1 VAYDTNHNA
10 QPDNMLISQAGHIK
24 LTDFGLSRI
33 GLNRKVKES
42 SFAAMEEDYAHQLD
56 LAGQKEE
63 QEGAMPG
70 TPDYLAP
77 EILLGLPH
85 GLDFCPF
92 AITNS
97 HGLMQCSQ
105 ARLSTGGRLDACSM
119 SFWWGFRPSV
129 ALA

>member
-1 VAYDTNHNA
+1 MRCVQ

-42 SFAAMEEDYAHQLD
+42 SFVAMEEDYAQQLD

-63 QEGAMPG
+63 EGSMPG

-77 EILLGLPH
+77 EILLGL
-85 GLDFCPF
+85 
-92 AITNS
+92 S
-97 HGLMQCSQ
+97 HGTCL
-105 ARLSTGGRLDACSM
+105 
-119 SFWWGFRPSV
+119 PS
-129 ALA
+129 AD